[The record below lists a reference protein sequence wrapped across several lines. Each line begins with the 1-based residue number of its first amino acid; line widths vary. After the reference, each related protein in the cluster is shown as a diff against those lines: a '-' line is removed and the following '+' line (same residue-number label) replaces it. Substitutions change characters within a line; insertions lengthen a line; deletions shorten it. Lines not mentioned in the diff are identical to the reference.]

1 MPWDVRLPVPE
12 LNEETLAKLPNMISR
27 VGMIFNDPH
36 IQMARP
42 CYTIDNKISYQDV
55 DGTNCTSPKPL
66 DLEGTNNVASR
77 LINSAYPCIGVA
89 SLSCQSNTH

>member
-1 MPWDVRLPVPE
+1 MPE
-12 LNEETLAKLPNMISR
+12 LNEEILAKLPNLISC

-55 DGTNCTSPKPL
+55 GGTKCKVPESL
-66 DLEGTNNVASR
+66 DLESTNSVASR
-77 LINSAYPCIGVA
+77 PINSIYPCIGVD
-89 SLSCQSNTH
+89 